1 MSVPKASRL
10 KTYSVL
16 CFGRLHQERMTAK
29 FLAFLSVEG
38 NYQNIKT
45 VRKKNIPVNCIST
58 GRSAGKDFEG
68 RKWCIWLPTEEVSR
82 GA

>member
-16 CFGRLHQERMTAK
+16 GFGRLHQERMTAK

-45 VRKKNIPVNCIST
+45 VRKKKHT
-58 GRSAGKDFEG
+58 RELYQYWQKRRE
-68 RKWCIWLPTEEVSR
+68 RL
-82 GA
+82 